1 MVDEIQR
8 QRQMMFTDPNR
19 QHYGPAGGPNKWDMD
34 YPSGGM
40 PTNYQGNSPHF
51 RSGNLDVRYPGDYAH
66 QQNQGRPYGG
76 PGQPSHDILR
86 QRKKRQQEMDWLYG
100 KDTDQWNNPYYP
112 EKKHPNPRM
121 RGMAGGLGGLQ
132 EKSQLRRP
140 ESFTNMDMFNR
151 PDLSFRYS
159 HMDPEKGDESIRGT
173 WRRMEDARNFDEM
186 DEYGYLEGA
195 PRQRTTFTEGY
206 MLPHHF
212 NEMYGGV
219 YDDAIFRTV
228 DPNTNRIEQYPQAGE
243 SEQSKIDL
251 QDIFR
256 RYPGL
261 DMWQLI
267 QNLDKRGIEYANR
280 GGLMSLR
287 R

>member
-8 QRQMMFTDPNR
+8 QRQMMFTDPNK

-76 PGQPSHDILR
+76 PGQPSHGFWQQMRVAEDTYPHELQHQGMPR
-86 QRKKRQQEMDWLYG
+86 Q
-100 KDTDQWNNPYYP
+100 
-112 EKKHPNPRM
+112 HPNPRM
-121 RGMAGGLGGLQ
+121 RNINPRGMGGGLEGLQ

-159 HMDPEKGDESIRGT
+159 HMDPETGDESIRGT

-219 YDDAIFRTV
+219 YDDAILRSQGIMGALPGEYETSGLWQTWKKILERTGNE
-228 DPNTNRIEQYPQAGE
+228 DLANQWLESQYAV
-243 SEQSKIDL
+243 
-251 QDIFR
+251 
-256 RYPGL
+256 
-261 DMWQLI
+261 
-267 QNLDKRGIEYANR
+267 
-280 GGLMSLR
+280 
-287 R
+287 